1 MVEHISLIDE
11 WADDKDFIKCNP
23 RAKIIL
29 SKQKLA
35 SKYLWAVA
43 YFCDR
48 KSPLYN
54 LDNNS
59 KKEMIEENYFKG
71 KIDWKSLEETIN
83 IYNNATKSV
92 NRRLLED
99 WLSML
104 YERRDFIRNTPYN
117 KDTFKML
124 EELNSNTNKMMQD
137 YARMSK
143 ELSIESDDATQGGAI
158 ESLSDKGLI

>member
-1 MVEHISLIDE
+1 MVDQISLVDE
-11 WADDKDFIKCNP
+11 WTDDKDFMKCNP
-23 RAKIIL
+23 KGKIVL
-29 SKQKLA
+29 SKYKLS
-35 SKYLWAVA
+35 SKTLWAIA

-54 LDNNS
+54 LDPNS
-59 KKEMIEENYFKG
+59 KKELIEENYMKS
-71 KIDWKSLEETIN
+71 KVDWKSLEEAIAT
-83 IYNNATKSV
+83 YNNTTKSV

-143 ELSIESDDATQGGAI
+143 ELSTESDEATQGGSI

>member
-1 MVEHISLIDE
+1 MVEQISLVDE
-11 WADDKDFIKCNP
+11 WTEEKDFLKTNP
-23 RAKIIL
+23 RAKIVLGKYKL
-29 SKQKLA
+29 S
-35 SKYLWAVA
+35 SKTLWAIA
-43 YFCDR
+43 FLCDR

-54 LDNNS
+54 LDPNS
-59 KKEMIEENYFKG
+59 KKELIEENYFKG
-71 KIDWKSLEETIN
+71 KVDWKSLEEVIGV
-83 IYNNATKSV
+83 YNNVTKSV

-99 WLSML
+99 WLYML

-143 ELSIESDDATQGGAI
+143 ELSTESDEATQGGAI